1 MKITDLQDIKINN
14 RLVYIRAFKEIMDK
28 IRTDQFNY
36 EDGENEKYFVINEER
51 LNSHFVHIVPKELIN
66 VFNKVRKDN
75 PSEFLGFSV
84 LVRELKDKEVRLSCF
99 GIPCAE
105 LTKTLIN

>member
-1 MKITDLQDIKINN
+1 MKKIKNNQFRYIN
-14 RLVYIRAFKEIMDK
+14 
-28 IRTDQFNY
+28 
-36 EDGENEKYFVINEER
+36 EDREKFVIINEER

-66 VFNKVRKDN
+66 VFNRVKKDN

-84 LVRELKDKEVRLSCF
+84 LVRKLKDKEVRLSCF